1 MYRIRDWLYIGKYRD
16 TTALALLRSQHISAM
31 LQLAEYVLQPNI
43 SSLFLNVEDGQPL
56 PSEQIARGMA
66 FVRAQKAQGSSVLIA
81 CGSGVSRSVAFTMAA
96 LHEEEHLSLIDAYQ
110 QIIREHPGAMPHPK
124 ILESLRQYYKDSIKF
139 KDLWREVVDIQ
150 RGA

>member
-31 LQLAEYVLQPNI
+31 LQLAEYVLQPN
-43 SSLFLNVEDGQPL
+43 
-56 PSEQIARGMA
+56 IARGMA